1 MSITDKE
8 KQGRRQENGNHANTS
23 IKNFSGMHDR
33 VLLGKDSEL
42 AMIDEM
48 SFNLGLSMGL
58 GIAAILIIIFIIK
71 DYFSD

>member
-1 MSITDKE
+1 
-8 KQGRRQENGNHANTS
+8 
-23 IKNFSGMHDR
+23 MHDR
-33 VLLGKDSEL
+33 VLLGKDSKL